1 MTTVPITLCTISVLA
16 IVYAFLSVAV
26 GRQRGMANISLGLG
40 PEASVAIGQEHTA
53 SSLLIAIRR
62 HAQFA
67 EYVPISILLLLLRE
81 MSHAN
86 RIALVVLAA
95 MLMASR
101 LTMVLGLGRNTPN
114 PLRTAGNLLQWGMI
128 MASSIYGLSLAL
140 LAG

>member
-1 MTTVPITLCTISVLA
+1 LDAKIAPQGVTI
-16 IVYAFLSVAV
+16 
-26 GRQRGMANISLGLG
+26 
-40 PEASVAIGQEHTA
+40 ASEFT
-53 SSLLIAIRR
+53 
-62 HAQFA
+62 
-67 EYVPISILLLLLRE
+67 
-81 MSHAN
+81 
-86 RIALVVLAA
+86 ALVVLAA